1 MTTPSP
7 ILSKMMARG
16 NEFLGTKFP
25 VICGAMTWVSEP
37 KLVSAVCNHGGFGA
51 IAGGNTPVDILRAQ
65 IHEMRTLT
73 DRPFG
78 VNLITIAPLYQEHIK
93 LVIEEKVPFVVFA
106 GAIPKGEEIAAV
118 KASGAKTICFAP
130 QISLAERMV
139 KAGADA
145 LVIEGT
151 EAGGHIGPVSTM
163 VLIQEILLKLRD
175 KVPVFV
181 AGGIATG
188 EMMAHVLSMGAA
200 GVQLGTRFVMT
211 EECQVHADFKNAFR
225 RAKSRDAMAT
235 VQMDPRVPVV
245 PVRAIENQGTKD
257 FSKLQ
262 LELLKK
268 VELEGMEPKSAQHEI
283 EKFWIG
289 ALRRAAVDGDV
300 AGGSLMAGQSV
311 GMVSQI
317 QPMSELFNDLVSG
330 ANAEIERMSEIFK
343 A

>member
-7 ILSKMMARG
+7 VLSKLMTRG
-16 NEFLGTKFP
+16 NEFLGSQYP
-25 VICGAMTWVSEP
+25 IMCGAMTWVSEP

-65 IHEMRTLT
+65 IHEMRQLT
-73 DRPFG
+73 QKPFG

-93 LVIEEKVPFVVFA
+93 LVIEEKVPYVVFA
-106 GAIPKGEEIAAV
+106 GAIPKSEEVAAV

-130 QISLAERMV
+130 QISLAERMI

-163 VLIQEILLKLRD
+163 VLLQEILFKLRD
-175 KVPVFV
+175 TVPVFV

-211 EECQVHADFKNAFR
+211 EECQVHDDFKNIFR
-225 RAKSRDAMAT
+225 RAKSREAAAT
-235 VQMDPRVPVV
+235 LQMDPRVPVV
-245 PVRAIENQGTKD
+245 PVRAIENEGTKE

-262 LELLKK
+262 LALLRQ
-268 VELEGMEPKSAQHEI
+268 VEAGEIDAKSAQLEI
-283 EKFWIG
+283 EKFWVG
-289 ALRRAAVDGDV
+289 ALRKAAKDGDV
-300 AGGSLMAGQSV
+300 KAGSVMAGQSV
-311 GMVSQI
+311 GLVNQVTSMAQLFDDLI
-317 QPMSELFNDLVSG
+317 TGANSELT
-330 ANAEIERMSEIFK
+330 RMTALLK
-343 A
+343 